1 MIFKKPTIIFLISL
15 IFHSFLFAQ
24 ETQTPEPQD
33 PPKLKSNFVYAGY
46 SALLPGL
53 GQVKK
58 DRLFTGLFFFSAFGA
73 SLYNYKVNFD
83 RFLEEE
89 KRYGSTM
96 IILSPAALNIISSTY
111 NISTFGSFLVTSSL
125 ANQSFARYAEAE
137 RNTNQAVLYA
147 VGIYLIQIGHA
158 FFCSPGSSFD
168 KPVESKSLESSSFNF
183 NLYPTRNQFG
193 QTGTNVDVNYTW
205 RF

>member
-1 MIFKKPTIIFLISL
+1 MIRKKTFIGFLVLL
-15 IFHSFLFAQ
+15 IFNLSLFSQ
-24 ETQTPEPQD
+24 ENEPAPEPPQ
-33 PPKLKSNFVYAGY
+33 LKSNFVYAGY

-73 SLYNYKVNFD
+73 SLYNYKLNLD
-83 RFLEEE
+83 RFHEAE
-89 KRYGSTM
+89 KAYRSGSM
-96 IILSPAALNIISSTY
+96 LY
-111 NISTFGSFLVTSSL
+111 NISNVSFFSFGGAGFYTQYILYNSYM
-125 ANQSFARYAEAE
+125 ANQSFARYNEAE
-137 RNTNQAVLYA
+137 RNTNQAALYA
-147 VGIYLIQIGHA
+147 VAIYFIQIGHA

-168 KPVESKSLESSSFNF
+168 KPVDSKSLESSSFNF

-193 QTGTNVDVNYTW
+193 QAGTNVDVNYTW

>member
-15 IFHSFLFAQ
+15 VFNSFLFAQ

-83 RFLEEE
+83 RFREAE
-89 KRYGSTM
+89 KAYIESTKELSILNSASSLSQSGSSSISNFLITSTM
-96 IILSPAALNIISSTY
+96 
-111 NISTFGSFLVTSSL
+111 
-125 ANQSFARYAEAE
+125 ANLSFARYAYAE

>member
-24 ETQTPEPQD
+24 ETQTTEAQD

-73 SLYNYKVNFD
+73 SLYNYKVNWDNF
-83 RFLEEE
+83 REAE
-89 KRYGSTM
+89 KAYRENTQALSILNSASSLSQSGSAYFSNLLITSTM
-96 IILSPAALNIISSTY
+96 
-111 NISTFGSFLVTSSL
+111 

-168 KPVESKSLESSSFNF
+168 KPVESKSLESSSFNL

>member
-1 MIFKKPTIIFLISL
+1 M

-53 GQVKK
+53 GQAKK

-73 SLYNYKVNFD
+73 SLYNYKVNLD
-83 RFLEEE
+83 RFHEAE
-89 KRYGSTM
+89 KGYKESTQALSILNSASSLSQSGSTYYAYF
-96 IILSPAALNIISSTY
+96 LIS
-111 NISTFGSFLVTSSL
+111 SSL
-125 ANQSFARYAEAE
+125 ANQSFAWYTKAE
-137 RNTNQAVLYA
+137 RDANQAVLYA

-168 KPVESKSLESSSFNF
+168 KPVESKSLESSRFNF